1 MKTCP
6 DCGERVYNLGCTN
19 CNEEAYIEE
28 QDMLTELQY
37 PAPLPQPAP
46 APQKGEQEISDPMTN
61 PTSPGELPIETEI
74 YGVLDTLAITC
85 GHSEAQALARYIRER
100 IAREAAALLTEQS
113 RQPEAAAWQIV
124 KRVAD
129 LSILFSN
136 FDVERQIINDARA
149 LVCWGQ
155 PKEPR

>member
-1 MKTCP
+1 MFSVW
-6 DCGERVYNLGCTN
+6 DVR
-19 CNEEAYIEE
+19 
-28 QDMLTELQY
+28 
-37 PAPLPQPAP
+37 
-46 APQKGEQEISDPMTN
+46 
-61 PTSPGELPIETEI
+61 
-74 YGVLDTLAITC
+74 TL
-85 GHSEAQALARYIRER
+85 
-100 IAREAAALLTEQS
+100 REAAALLTEQS

-149 LVCWGQ
+149 LVCWSQ